1 MLLNKVYILTSTN
14 FLLRFYNSSTKFLPK
29 KHLPILQRHKY
40 YSMMY
45 ASSDH
50 ELDVS
55 GEQSYTQA
63 VFVHIFQSFPC
74 AFSRAV
80 AWKRRV
86 WQGIFRAAFTR
97 AVALQPRTLPRAW
110 WRWASCVGLSVL
122 LLFLLCRPCLV
133 IDCLSSFVWFRCVRL
148 CVLVRSG
155 FVWFLFACL
164 NSVRLMGVSVEKKY
178 AACNTSTSQK
188 KNVE

>member
-1 MLLNKVYILTSTN
+1 MYLEAFATNFQMFLNKVYILTSTN

-29 KHLPILQRHKY
+29 KHLPILLRHKY

-50 ELDVS
+50 NLDVS

-97 AVALQPRTLPRAW
+97 AVALQPRTLPLWKFISGRPALRENPQGSSTRPHAAISNPT
-110 WRWASCVGLSVL
+110 WRM
-122 LLFLLCRPCLV
+122 
-133 IDCLSSFVWFRCVRL
+133 CLSSGSKKL
-148 CVLVRSG
+148 SG
-155 FVWFLFACL
+155 SKIPLKL
-164 NSVRLMGVSVEKKY
+164 TN
-178 AACNTSTSQK
+178 
-188 KNVE
+188 